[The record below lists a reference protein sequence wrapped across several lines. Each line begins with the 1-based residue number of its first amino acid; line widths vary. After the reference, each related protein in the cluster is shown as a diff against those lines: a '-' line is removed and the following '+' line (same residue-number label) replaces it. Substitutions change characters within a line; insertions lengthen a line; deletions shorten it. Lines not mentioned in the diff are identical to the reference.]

1 MHVLVVHGLA
11 RTRLSFA
18 YLAHDLKRAGHSVTS
33 LGYVAAVERFATV
46 CARVRDRVARIAATG
61 EPYAA
66 VGHSLGGLI
75 LRIALGTR
83 PPVVPPPHLLV
94 MIGTP
99 NRVPRRATRVR
110 QWWPYRVLGGEAG
123 QLLADPS
130 FFAELPPVTTPYRII
145 AGTAGRRGRRSPFGA
160 EPNDGTVSV
169 GETRVC
175 PTDSPIIV
183 PVYHTFM
190 LNDRE
195 VRRVVVDLLTAQAP
209 QRASGPNR
217 RAAL

>member
-11 RTRLSFA
+11 RTRFSFA
-18 YLAHDLKRAGHSVTS
+18 YLSRELKRAGHSVRS
-33 LGYVAAVERFATV
+33 LGYVAAVEQFATV
-46 CARVRDRVARIAATG
+46 CSRVRDRLARIAATG

-75 LRIALGTR
+75 LRIALGID
-83 PPVVPPPHLLV
+83 PPLASEPQLLV

-123 QLLADPS
+123 QLLADPA
-130 FFAELPPVTTPYRII
+130 FFAGLPPVTVPYRII
-145 AGTAGRRGRRSPFGA
+145 AGTAGRRGRWSPFGA

-175 PTDSPIIV
+175 SRDSPIVV
-183 PVYHTFM
+183 PVHHTFM

-195 VRRVVVDLLTAQAP
+195 VRRVVVDLLAHA
-209 QRASGPNR
+209 GP
-217 RAAL
+217 

>member
-18 YLAHDLKRAGHSVTS
+18 YLSRDLKRAGHSVTS
-33 LGYVAAVERFATV
+33 LGYVAATERFGTV
-46 CARVRDRVARIAATG
+46 CHRVRDRLARLAEAG
-61 EPYAA
+61 APYAA

-75 LRIALGTR
+75 LRIALGSH
-83 PPVVPPPHLLV
+83 PPIVPPPRLLV

-110 QWWPYRVLGGEAG
+110 QFWPYRVLGGEAG
-123 QLLADPS
+123 QLLADPA
-130 FFAELPPVTTPYRII
+130 FFARLPPITAPYRII
-145 AGTAGRRGRRSPFGA
+145 AGTAGRRGHRSPFGA

-169 GETRVC
+169 GETRAS
-175 PTDSPIIV
+175 PADSPIVV
-183 PVYHTFM
+183 PVHHTFM

-195 VRRVVVDLLTAQAP
+195 VRRVVVDLLAD
-209 QRASGPNR
+209 G
-217 RAAL
+217 AA